1 MAPAL
6 LDLGGGE
13 GELDAGKEDE
23 DVITT
28 DVITTALLPVNLGIP
43 LGAAV

>member
-1 MAPAL
+1 MAL
-6 LDLGGGE
+6 TFLDLGWGD

-28 DVITTALLPVNLGIP
+28 AFFPVSLGIP
-43 LGAAV
+43 LGGAV

>member
-28 DVITTALLPVNLGIP
+28 ALLPVNLGIP